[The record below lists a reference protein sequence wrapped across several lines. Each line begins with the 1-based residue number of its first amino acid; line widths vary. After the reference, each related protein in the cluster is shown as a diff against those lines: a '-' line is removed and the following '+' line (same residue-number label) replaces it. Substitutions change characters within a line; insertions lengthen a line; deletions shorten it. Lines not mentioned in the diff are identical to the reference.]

1 MDALPGF
8 NQQQFFSPFVV
19 PNIMV
24 TFSLNSIL
32 GLMQLRGNAPSLLE
46 MGEGRGLEP
55 GHLSAPP
62 ATAFQGTT
70 SGSRPSQGLLQADE
84 EQNQVP
90 EPNRELFLE
99 IRG

>member
-1 MDALPGF
+1 MDALPRF
-8 NQQQFFSPFVV
+8 NQQQFFSSFVV

-32 GLMQLRGNAPSLLE
+32 GLLQLRGNAPSLLE

-90 EPNRELFLE
+90 EPNRKLFLE
-99 IRG
+99 IQG

>member
-1 MDALPGF
+1 MPYPGLISS
-8 NQQQFFSPFVV
+8 NFFSLFVV

-62 ATAFQGTT
+62 ASAFQGTT

-90 EPNRELFLE
+90 EPNRKLFLE
-99 IRG
+99 IWG

>member
-8 NQQQFFSPFVV
+8 NQQQFFSPVVV

-55 GHLSAPP
+55 G
-62 ATAFQGTT
+62 
-70 SGSRPSQGLLQADE
+70 LLQADE

-90 EPNRELFLE
+90 EPNRKLFLE